1 MLYALNLK
9 NIKKTKNK
17 KQLPLIII
25 IINIALN
32 LDADPQAQAKRR
44 YTLLFTHFIDYNFPY
59 SLYNIMIIITIKA
72 DTCELH
78 SVQRPEVPDNLRLQ
92 PNLTRD
98 YTLFCIN
105 LTDYNFLY
113 SLYNI
118 IIMITINADT
128 CELHSVQRPEVPDN
142 LAYSPTS
149 PETILF
155 SVLI

>member
-1 MLYALNLK
+1 MLACVRVFVRACVCVCARARAGVCVCVCVCVCVRACACVLYALNLK

-78 SVQRPEVPDNLRLQ
+78 SVQRPEVPDNL
-92 PNLTRD
+92 
-98 YTLFCIN
+98 
-105 LTDYNFLY
+105 
-113 SLYNI
+113 
-118 IIMITINADT
+118 
-128 CELHSVQRPEVPDN
+128 
-142 LAYSPTS
+142 AYSPTS